1 MDRTRFL
8 VKFYLRLC
16 AAGMPGD
23 VIDALLEDEEKL
35 AAHVR
40 AELYIS
46 VRLWRTEIEMNLTGR
61 EDIARKATHPLHEI
75 AQVVLLRINRPDDV
89 AHRFDQFV
97 RDARYLR
104 ERLGQLAVV
113 AVDVRLR
120 H

>member
-1 MDRTRFL
+1 
-8 VKFYLRLC
+8 
-16 AAGMPGD
+16 MPGD

-46 VRLWRTEIEMNLTGR
+46 VRLWRAEIEMNLTGR
-61 EDIARKATHPLHEI
+61 EDIARKATHSLHEI
-75 AQVVLLRINRPDDV
+75 AQVILLRINRPDDV

-104 ERLGQLAVV
+104 ERPGQLSVV
-113 AVDVRLR
+113 AVDLLLR
-120 H
+120 DFAENNYLR